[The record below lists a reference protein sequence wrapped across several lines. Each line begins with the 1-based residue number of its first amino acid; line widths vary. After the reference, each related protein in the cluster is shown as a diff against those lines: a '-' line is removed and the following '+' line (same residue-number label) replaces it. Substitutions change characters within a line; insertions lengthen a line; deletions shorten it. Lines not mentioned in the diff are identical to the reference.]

1 MHFLYP
7 AFLWGLL
14 AATLPVLIHLFN
26 FRRTKRV
33 FFTNVRFLR
42 QIETTTS
49 SFRRLKQWLILAARV
64 LAIGCLVLAFA
75 QPFIPAGN
83 EAGIRMSGVS
93 GFYLDNS
100 MSMQNLADNRKLLDI
115 AVGKVEELLSVFPNA
130 PSLQLTT
137 NDFSAGEHAMQG
149 AQQLRDRLPSVDFS
163 HTPRTLESVLRRQ
176 LQLAGRG
183 GEKQFFWFSDFQ
195 KSTTGDLSRIR
206 PDSGTRLF
214 LLPVQPG
221 QTQNVYV
228 DTLWLTT
235 PFIREMQSNAV
246 KVRLRNAGEKA
257 VENLSVKLLLD
268 DAQVASQI
276 VNIPARNYVE
286 TTFSFTVRGKG
297 FRKGRVTFDDSP
309 VVFDN
314 DYYFVL
320 NAAPTIRVVHIFGE
334 KSGNFIGNVFS
345 NDSLFQQSSYPAG
358 NVDVGLIAAAN
369 LVVLEGLTSV
379 DGSLRAELTRFVQK
393 GGSLLVIPPVRP
405 DAARPDAARPNAA
418 RPDGTWLQGL
428 GVTGVT
434 AVDGEPSPPSSLAE
448 PTRENPF
455 FTDIFDQ
462 TRQKERM
469 AMPAATPVW
478 SWRVAGDK
486 LLSFP
491 SGEPFLT
498 SSRAGS
504 GKLYLLGAPLE
515 PRFGDFSQHALFLP
529 VMYKIAALSVRQ
541 EPIAYSFNA
550 GTVSVDLPEAPPNAV
565 FRLKKG
571 SLEMI
576 PVQRLNGTQLML
588 EIPRASE
595 LNAGQVFEA
604 GYYELTHDG
613 KVVQLLALNHDGSES
628 DIACYTSEELRNA
641 FADQKNIQVFDNQQK
656 ADFVA
661 AYREQHLGNSLWKYF
676 LIAALVFLLTEIALI
691 RWMKA

>member
-14 AATLPVLIHLFN
+14 AVALPVLIHLFN

-49 SFRRLKQWLILAARV
+49 SFRRLKQWLILAARI
-64 LAIGCLVLAFA
+64 LAIVCLVLAFA
-75 QPFIPAGN
+75 QPFIPAAN
-83 EAGIRMSGVS
+83 QAGIRMSGTS

-100 MSMQNLADNRKLLDI
+100 LSMQNLSDNRKLLDI

-137 NDFSAGEHAMQG
+137 NDFGAEEHAMQG
-149 AQQLRDRLPSVDFS
+149 AKQLRDRLPSVDFS

-176 LQLAGRG
+176 LQLAGPQG
-183 GEKQFFWFSDFQ
+183 DKQFFWFSDFQ
-195 KSTTGDLSRIR
+195 KSTAGDLSKVR
-206 PDSGTRLF
+206 PDSNTRVF
-214 LLPVQPG
+214 LLPVQPDM
-221 QTQNVYV
+221 TQNVYV
-228 DTLWLTT
+228 DTLWLAT

-246 KVRLRNAGEKA
+246 RVRLRNAGEKA

-276 VNIPARNYVE
+276 VTIPARNYVE

-297 FRKGRVTFDDSP
+297 FRKGRVTFEDSP

-334 KSGNFIGNVFS
+334 KTGNYVENVFS
-345 NDSLFQQSSYPAG
+345 NDSLFHRSSFPAG

-369 LVVLEGLTSV
+369 LVVLEGLPSV
-379 DGSLRAELTRFVQK
+379 DGSLRAELLRFVQK
-393 GGSLLVIPPVRP
+393 GGSLLVIPGVRP
-405 DAARPDAARPNAA
+405 DVF
-418 RPDGTWLQGL
+418 WLQGV
-428 GVTGVT
+428 GISGAA
-434 AVDGEPSPPSSLAE
+434 AVAGDPSVPSSLAE

-455 FTDIFDQ
+455 FADIFDQ

-469 AMPAATPVW
+469 AMPSATQVW

-498 SSRAGS
+498 SSRAGT
-504 GKLYLLGAPLE
+504 GKIYLLGAPLDS
-515 PRFGDFSQHALFLP
+515 RFGDFSQHALFLP

-541 EPIAYSFNA
+541 APIAYPFSA
-550 GTVSVDLPEAPPNAV
+550 GSLSVDVSDAPPNAV

-571 SLEMI
+571 PLEMI
-576 PVQRLNGTQLML
+576 PVQHLNGTQLVM

-604 GYYELTHDG
+604 GYYELTLNG
-613 KVVQLLALNHDGSES
+613 KAVQLLALNHDGSES
-628 DIACYTSEELRNA
+628 DLAYYTSDELKAA
-641 FADQKNIQVFDNQQK
+641 FAGQKNIQVFENQQK
-656 ADFVA
+656 ADFVS
-661 AYREQHLGNSLWKYF
+661 AYREQHLGSSLWKYF
-676 LIAALVFLLTEIALI
+676 LIAALVFLLIEIALI
-691 RWMKA
+691 RLMKA